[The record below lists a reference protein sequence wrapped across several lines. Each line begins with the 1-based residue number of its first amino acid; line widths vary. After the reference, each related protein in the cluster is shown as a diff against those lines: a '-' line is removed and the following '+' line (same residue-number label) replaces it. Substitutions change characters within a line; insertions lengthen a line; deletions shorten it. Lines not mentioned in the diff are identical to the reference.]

1 VSQKDKSDAE
11 AVLSVIRTI
20 AKGDGLRIHEICA
33 ALQSSLTA
41 VRVLDLLKQQ
51 QRIGKV
57 RKSTDSRWSI
67 SQATSV
73 VPFAPAAPRTSR
85 PSITLP
91 KPTAPP
97 ATRQS
102 LPIVADAG
110 IPTEVDED
118 GVIDASQ
125 RAVTRAPRSS
135 RQVVVAGPGFGK
147 TAVACGRVAWLMRE
161 GVEPARILLLSFTRT
176 AVREMRGRIAVLA
189 REVKDAGAV
198 DIRTLDSFASHV
210 RTGLSERRQSAQG
223 YGVNIDDTM
232 SLLEMPTLEV
242 REYLEGFDQ
251 VLVDE
256 AQDLVGGRAKLVVT
270 MFERL
275 RADAGWTVFLD
286 PAQAIYDWAEDS
298 DAAKGP
304 QPSFAELL
312 AQVRPAPE
320 RRELAHLHRTRDPG
334 LRALLLG
341 ARRLVLD
348 APDDA
353 CERLRGELTARA
365 NGDGQFATAIADEVL
380 ARGARSDDLL
390 VLTRQR
396 AEALELSNRLTER
409 GVAHRLRFGALPQT
423 AAPWIAAVL
432 NYACQKA
439 ASPRVLR
446 HDVESAWEAITA
458 ANAWLTAGWDFDRA
472 WRLLR
477 RLGSGTGKQ
486 SVDIPRVAAR
496 LSGSGIPDDVV
507 QREVGTGGP
516 IVSTVHGSKGREAA
530 EAMLLLSRQ
539 RDLSIDEAR
548 VLYVGLSR
556 AKERLD
562 VRRFAASR
570 WSHLD
575 GSGRPWR
582 DCDNNQMQIEIGRAG
597 DLDPARNATIAAT
610 EMEEQQRALAAYDGE
625 CRRVRVYTFL
635 DRDKARCIVLPDSQ
649 LPLATLSRD
658 CVDDLRAAAR
668 RIKGAA
674 RTPMLVRH
682 LRWFDVGSVGLPPD
696 LVLDASVPEP
706 WQSTRLF
713 LTPIVVGPGLVG
725 GIK

>member
-1 VSQKDKSDAE
+1 MARDVPQDVEIILDAIRRLARKEGVRIAEVSALLNNSIEVPRIMA
-11 AVLSVIRTI
+11 L
-20 AKGDGLRIHEICA
+20 LREQEQ
-33 ALQSSLTA
+33 L
-41 VRVLDLLKQQ
+41 
-51 QRIGKV
+51 GKV
-57 RKSTDSRWSI
+57 RRDPMNGRWTLVG
-67 SQATSV
+67 AVAPTTPVVAGVKPSV
-73 VPFAPAAPRTSR
+73 PPKAEAKPLAP
-85 PSITLP
+85 LP
-91 KPTAPP
+91 
-97 ATRQS
+97 
-102 LPIVADAG
+102 LVVDAG
-110 IPTEVDED
+110 IPTEVDDD
-118 GVIDASQ
+118 GVIDTSQ
-125 RAVTRAPRSS
+125 RAVTRAPCSS

-147 TAVACGRVAWLMRE
+147 TAVACGRVAWLMRN
-161 GVEPARILLLSFTRT
+161 GVEPAKILLLSFTRT
-176 AVREMRGRIAVLA
+176 AVREMRSRIALLA
-189 REVKDAGAV
+189 REVEGAGAV
-198 DIRTLDSFASHV
+198 DIRTLDSFAWRV
-210 RTGLSERRQSAQG
+210 RTGLTESPKSGQG
-223 YGVNIDDTM
+223 YGVNIDDTTL
-232 SLLEMPTLEV
+232 LLEVPTLEV
-242 REYLEGFDQ
+242 REYLDGFDH

-270 MFERL
+270 MLQRL
-275 RADAGWTVFLD
+275 RTNAGWTVFLD

-298 DAAKGP
+298 DGTKGP
-304 QPSFAELL
+304 QPSFVELL

-341 ARRLVLD
+341 ARRLVLE

-432 NYACQKA
+432 NYACQKT

-446 HDVESAWEAITA
+446 HDVESAWGAITA

-507 QREVGTGGP
+507 QREVGAGGP

-530 EAMLLLSRQ
+530 EAMLLLTAQ
-539 RDLSIDEAR
+539 RHRTVDEAR

-562 VRRFAASR
+562 VRHYRASR
-570 WSHLD
+570 WSHLE

-582 DCDNNQMQIEIGRAG
+582 DCEKGRMQIEIGRAG
-597 DLDPARNATIAAT
+597 DLDPARNATIAAA
-610 EMEEQQRALAAYDGE
+610 EMEEQQRTLAAYDGV
-625 CRRVRVYTFL
+625 CRGVGVYTFL
-635 DRDKARCIVLPDSQ
+635 DRDKARCIVPTDSKV
-649 LPLATLSRD
+649 PLATLSLD

-668 RIKGAA
+668 EVVGSAK
-674 RTPMLVRH
+674 TPMFVNY
-682 LRWFDVGSVGLPPD
+682 LRWFDVGSVGLPPEF
-696 LVLDASVPEP
+696 VLDASLPEP